1 LKYSKDIE
9 EAVSSAKELAGKRRH
24 QVLEIPHIWRTFLK
38 RGHRARGIYED
49 LSVNIGQLNNVV
61 QDELDKLV
69 RVDGENIEYGKQMSQ
84 QLYHV
89 FNDAKELAEENNSEI
104 VTVETLLVALMNRYY
119 HPIVHELLDQG
130 ITKEKIK
137 DKMTNTQGV
146 NRLEN
151 PINNDDQNLLD
162 EYTTNMTKI
171 VKDGKMSPII
181 GRNDEIRDV
190 IRMLSRKSKNNP
202 VLIGEAGVGKTAIV
216 EGLAQRIVR
225 NDVPENL
232 LNYNLFSLDMGALIA
247 GASYRGEFEERLKGL
262 LDELKKNRKSILF
275 IDEIHT
281 IVGAGKVEGSL
292 DAGNLLKP
300 MLARGEIKVI
310 GATTINE
317 YRQNFEK
324 DKALERRFQ
333 KIKVEEPTEAET
345 ISILRGIKD
354 RFEVFH
360 GLTIKDSA
368 LIRATELSNR
378 YITDRQLPDKAIDLV
393 DEACASI
400 RIEKNSIPIELD
412 ETMRERVQL
421 ELEEKSLK
429 DEEDVSAVEELLM
442 IRERLSV
449 LREEEE
455 KLQEQWEVEKSSKE
469 EVKQK
474 REDLDDA
481 KNYLKEA
488 EAEFDLEEITLLENE
503 RIPQLEAEL
512 TDLIQEV
519 DDEKGNYFI
528 EETVTDSHMEEV
540 VAGITGIPVNKLAS
554 EDRKKLANIEETIK
568 KKVIGQSTAVE
579 AVSNAIIR
587 SRAGIQDPDRP
598 LGSFMFLGP
607 TGVGK
612 THLAKVLAG
621 VLFDSEDQLIRID
634 MSEYMEKHSVSQ
646 LVGSPPGY
654 VGYEEGGQLTEAVR
668 TTPYSILLLD
678 EIEKA
683 HSDVFNILLQVL
695 DDGRLTDTKGR
706 TVDFRNTVL
715 ILTSNIGSRYLLDD
729 IEEQEDNENESYQI
743 SDQAK
748 ELVSNELKNQ
758 FKPEFLNRID
768 ETILF
773 TPLSMSVI
781 KNIVTLMVGDLRNRL
796 VNNDYQLTVTDKAKE
811 FIAQEAYDPVF
822 GARPIRRYLTNNVDT
837 KIARMIVSE
846 ELVEGDHLLVDEKDN
861 QLIFNKNN

>member
-1 LKYSKDIE
+1 MKYSKDIE

-612 THLAKVLAG
+612 THLAKALAG

-668 TTPYSILLLD
+668 TNPYSILLLD

>member
-61 QDELDKLV
+61 QDELGKLV

-247 GASYRGEFEERLKGL
+247 GASYRGEFEERLKAL

-378 YITDRQLPDKAIDLV
+378 YITDRHLPDKAIDLV

-429 DEEDVSAVEELLM
+429 DEEDVSADEELLM

-469 EVKQK
+469 EVRQK

>member
-1 LKYSKDIE
+1 MKYSKDIE

-61 QDELDKLV
+61 QDELGKLV

-247 GASYRGEFEERLKGL
+247 GASYRGEFEERLKAL

-378 YITDRQLPDKAIDLV
+378 YITDRHLPDKAIDLV

-429 DEEDVSAVEELLM
+429 DEEDVSADEELLM

-469 EVKQK
+469 EVRQK